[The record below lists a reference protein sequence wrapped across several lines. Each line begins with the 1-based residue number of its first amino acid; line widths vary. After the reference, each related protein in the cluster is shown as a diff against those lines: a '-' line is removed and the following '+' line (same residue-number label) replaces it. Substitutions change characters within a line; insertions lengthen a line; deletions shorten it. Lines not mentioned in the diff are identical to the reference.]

1 MILFFDEINT
11 NVNVSGVL
19 KEILIDRHYFGLRL
33 DDRISIVAAC
43 NPYVIKSSS
52 MEDEAMTAGI
62 KHSRMNQKASKLVYR
77 VHPLP
82 ESVFSYIWDYGSLN
96 ENEEF

>member
-1 MILFFDEINT
+1 
-11 NVNVSGVL
+11 
-19 KEILIDRHYFGLRL
+19 
-33 DDRISIVAAC
+33 
-43 NPYVIKSSS
+43 
-52 MEDEAMTAGI
+52 MTAGI

-96 ENEEF
+96 EDEEFKYIAKIVETINVNAITKLDHKYISTIVKTIHYS

>member
-1 MILFFDEINT
+1 VILFFDEINT

-19 KEILIDRHYFGLRL
+19 KEILIDRHYFGRSL

-52 MEDEAMTAGI
+52 MED
-62 KHSRMNQKASKLVYR
+62 
-77 VHPLP
+77 
-82 ESVFSYIWDYGSLN
+82 
-96 ENEEF
+96 